1 MFSVTNTDPT
11 TDIDHLVQFE
21 TQEEKD
27 AFIKKEMQYCVDE
40 HTFLLESKT
49 KSERDKFKKQLF
61 NKRMQFL
68 VRMQFSKNHGNV
80 WTKFVPSLDD
90 DNEPDPKKYGS

>member
-1 MFSVTNTDPT
+1 MVSVTNTDPT
-11 TDIDHLVQFE
+11 TDIDYLVRFE

-27 AFIKKEMQYCVDE
+27 TFIKKEMQYCVNE
-40 HTFLLESKT
+40 HIFLRESKT

-68 VRMQFSKNHGNV
+68 VRMQFVKDRGNV
-80 WTKFVPSLDD
+80 WTKFVPPLDD
-90 DNEPDPKKYGS
+90 ENDPDPKNYGT